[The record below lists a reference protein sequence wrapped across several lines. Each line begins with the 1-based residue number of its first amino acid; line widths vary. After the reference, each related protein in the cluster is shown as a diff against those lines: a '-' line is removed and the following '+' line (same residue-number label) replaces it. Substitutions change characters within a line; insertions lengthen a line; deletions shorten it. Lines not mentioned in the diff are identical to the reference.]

1 MISGEQIIE
10 PSKMLK
16 NEYMKGKPSGGHGQR
31 RSSQNRDSSGV
42 KKTNIE
48 VLDPETPIEQY
59 QQYYQMQSDAPQ
71 HELHAQPLLKD
82 QLNQLGPLFHGS
94 SADQNQSNLVQNSV
108 ESDDLFG
115 KLIYNIK
122 HNQALLNKSVREQF
136 KLHLIKDE
144 EDLQNY
150 KNLLNAMAA
159 MFFSGHR
166 MKVTQQEMFD
176 AWLSKAR

>member
-1 MISGEQIIE
+1 
-10 PSKMLK
+10 
-16 NEYMKGKPSGGHGQR
+16 
-31 RSSQNRDSSGV
+31 
-42 KKTNIE
+42 
-48 VLDPETPIEQY
+48 
-59 QQYYQMQSDAPQ
+59 
-71 HELHAQPLLKD
+71 LKD

-94 SADQNQSNLVQNSV
+94 STDQNQSNLVQNSV